1 MNLLII
7 GRNSLLCKLF
17 LENTRIKNFRVYSR
31 HDLDKINFKNFTHLL
46 NFSFNHK
53 LQTNNYNEKI
63 DFDLKLS
70 KIVSKY
76 KIIYIF
82 LSSRLVYSGIKTK
95 FVENLKL
102 RPQSIYGKNKLI
114 TEGKIRNILPDKHLI
129 LRLST
134 MLYFNFSHYKKKN
147 IREKKRELFSYT
159 MLSNL
164 KKNKKIIFDFKKNT
178 YKDFIIPSYYAK
190 SIDRLIL
197 NNITG
202 TYNLCSGLKIRVE
215 EIAKKIIYG
224 FKKGTVLFENK
235 NNLHQNFFMS
245 NKLIFKKTAISI
257 SKKEIYDYC
266 VKLGSMTNDK

>member
-53 LQTNNYNEKI
+53 LQTINYNEKI

-70 KIVSKY
+70 KIISKY

-95 FVENLKL
+95 FTENLKL

-134 MLYFNFSHYKKKN
+134 MLYFNLSHHKKN
-147 IREKKRELFSYT
+147 NIKQKKRELFSYT
-159 MLSNL
+159 MLINL
-164 KKNKKIIFDFKKNT
+164 KKNKKIVFDFKKNT

-215 EIAKKIIYG
+215 EIAKKIING
-224 FKKGTVLFENK
+224 FKKGTVIFEDK
-235 NNLHQNFFMS
+235 NNVHQNFFMS
-245 NKLIFKKTAISI
+245 NKLILKKIGI
-257 SKKEIYDYC
+257 FLSKKQIYDYC
-266 VKLGSMTNDK
+266 FKLGSRINGK

>member
-1 MNLLII
+1 MKLLIV
-7 GRNSLLCKLF
+7 GKNSLLCRLF
-17 LENTRIKNFRVYSR
+17 TENTSIKDYQIISR
-31 HDLDKINFKNFTHLL
+31 DELKKINFNNFTHII
-46 NFSFNHK
+46 NFSFNPK
-53 LQTNNYNEKI
+53 LRKEKYKI
-63 DFDLKLS
+63 KLDFDLRLANIIS
-70 KIVSKY
+70 QY

-95 FVENLKL
+95 FTENLKL

-134 MLYFNFSHYKKKN
+134 MLYFNLSHHKKN
-147 IREKKRELFSYT
+147 NIKQKKRELFSYT

-164 KKNKKIIFDFKKNT
+164 KKNKKIVFDFKKNT

-202 TYNLCSGLKIRVE
+202 TYNLCSGLKIRV
-215 EIAKKIIYG
+215 
-224 FKKGTVLFENK
+224 
-235 NNLHQNFFMS
+235 
-245 NKLIFKKTAISI
+245 
-257 SKKEIYDYC
+257 
-266 VKLGSMTNDK
+266 